1 MFRSF
6 TRLHARVLL
15 HKQDELAELE
25 QRLDQLD
32 QKDSKVDSYRLLTNR
47 HSSGDTERRALLS
60 EIEKKLNEFNNLLE
74 SLLAHLERPEPDESQ
89 IKSVRNWVDGK
100 RPVVYSETTFLNDR
114 SDLKRARHTVEKGG
128 LENLLASYS
137 SWPCLILITSRYIC
151 EIGRSESQAHQ
162 GLETGS
168 CLTCLDNRTGC
179 YHFSRADRG
188 FILSAACPYA
198 ALYYCSFYVHILI
211 SALLAYVVQK
221 LRNILGNSGILC
233 RDGRIR
239 GELAIDLST
248 LCKSTQQ
255 LTIK

>member
-47 HSSGDTERRALLS
+47 HSSGDTERRGLLT
-60 EIEKKLNEFNNLLE
+60 EIERKLNEFNNLLE

-137 SWPCLILITSRYIC
+137 SWPCLRGIYEFLSLLDTSARSDDPKVKLIKASRLV
-151 EIGRSESQAHQ
+151 AV
-162 GLETGS
+162 
-168 CLTCLDNRTGC
+168 
-179 YHFSRADRG
+179 SRALTTVLAVTTLVVPIGVLYSVQPVPMRL
-188 FILSAACPYA
+188 FIIAAFTCIF
-198 ALYYCSFYVHILI
+198 S
-211 SALLAYVVQK
+211 SALCWLTSSRNYEIFSATAAYCAVMVVFVGS
-221 LRNILGNSGILC
+221 LP
-233 RDGRIR
+233 
-239 GELAIDLST
+239 
-248 LCKSTQQ
+248 
-255 LTIK
+255 